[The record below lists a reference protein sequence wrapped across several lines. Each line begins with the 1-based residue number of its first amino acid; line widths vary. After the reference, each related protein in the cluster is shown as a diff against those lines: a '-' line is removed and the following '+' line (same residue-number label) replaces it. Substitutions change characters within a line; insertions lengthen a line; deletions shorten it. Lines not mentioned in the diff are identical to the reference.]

1 MNLTKYFSPARNDH
15 LDGRGNSEGP
25 STSSEISM
33 ERELSALQEEL
44 SLKRR
49 RQTISGILIMLF
61 SQFPST
67 FCQAQNGIPYCIA
80 YGYSRADWGDLL
92 DHLRDVP
99 WGVIFELN
107 VSAAACEF
115 YEWI

>member
-1 MNLTKYFSPARNDH
+1 MDITKYFSPARNDR
-15 LDGRGNSEGP
+15 LDGRANSEGP
-25 STSSEISM
+25 STF
-33 ERELSALQEEL
+33 
-44 SLKRR
+44 
-49 RQTISGILIMLF
+49 QTISGILIMLF

-67 FCQAQNGIPYCIA
+67 FCQGQNGIPYCIA

-92 DHLRDVP
+92 DHLRDLS
-99 WGVIFELN
+99 WEVIFELN